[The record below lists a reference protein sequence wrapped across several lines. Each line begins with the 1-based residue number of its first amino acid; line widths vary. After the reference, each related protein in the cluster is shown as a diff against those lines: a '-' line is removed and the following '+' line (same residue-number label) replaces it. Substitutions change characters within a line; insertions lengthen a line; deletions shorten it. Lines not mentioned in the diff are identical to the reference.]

1 MLPQKKS
8 VPQMLLKACP
18 YTHLWLVIKTS
29 ISERKFPAAAR
40 QGAFITLLG
49 IFCPIFWIALFTGAS
64 AEDLKFHATHSG
76 IVALIGVVVMVAGL
90 MKNKA

>member
-1 MLPQKKS
+1 MKYRY
-8 VPQMLLKACP
+8 C
-18 YTHLWLVIKTS
+18 
-29 ISERKFPAAAR
+29 R
-40 QGAFITLLG
+40 
-49 IFCPIFWIALFTGAS
+49 WIALFTGAS